1 MTILVVDD
9 EAFLAELVQE
19 ILEAKGTR
27 CILARNASEADSVL
41 ATEAVHGMVVDLHLP
56 GRNGLDW
63 LEEVALARPELVR
76 RTLVITGS
84 DLSPETYARTR
95 RCGADLLPKPFRIED
110 LVDAVS
116 RRLSAKDRPFPA
128 RYVPSRG
135 GGGQVSE
142 PAGTKSKGFSKPEK

>member
-9 EAFLAELVQE
+9 EPFLAELVQE
-19 ILEAKGTR
+19 ILEAKGHR
-27 CILARNASEADSVL
+27 CVLARSAADADGVL
-41 ATEAVHGMVVDLHLP
+41 AVEAVDGMVMDLHLP
-56 GRNGLDW
+56 GRNGLEW
-63 LEEVALARPELVR
+63 LEETAIARPELAR

-116 RRLSAKDRPFPA
+116 RRLSAKDRPL
-128 RYVPSRG
+128 
-135 GGGQVSE
+135 
-142 PAGTKSKGFSKPEK
+142 SKPPVPPRQILPEE